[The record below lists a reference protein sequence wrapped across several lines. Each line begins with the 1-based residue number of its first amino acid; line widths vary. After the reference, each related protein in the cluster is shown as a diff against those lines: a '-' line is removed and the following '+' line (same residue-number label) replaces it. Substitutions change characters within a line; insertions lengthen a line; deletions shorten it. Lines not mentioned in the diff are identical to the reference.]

1 MQKILKQRLYWIFFN
16 IQIKLIAIIFTAE
29 ICLTIKIHGLV
40 CWSKN
45 INELVEVSQYIFQ
58 CFLASFINYLK
69 LNTSKSVLIDL
80 YDPLDLFQHAHSYTV
95 RALKNENSAP
105 TV

>member
-80 YDPLDLFQHAHSYTV
+80 YMDLFQHAHSYTV
-95 RALKNENSAP
+95 
-105 TV
+105 